1 MEAKPFEYKS
11 SRGVTYYL
19 YSHVFQYHSH
29 VTTLR
34 NKQKHTIYFFSTK
47 KGLKHKAEPAV
58 PAGYQVKEVKR
69 NGFVLLAKVRG

>member
-1 MEAKPFEYKS
+1 MDAKPFEYES

-19 YSHVFQYHSH
+19 YSHV
-29 VTTLR
+29 TTLR
-34 NKQKHTIYFFSTK
+34 NKQKYTIYFFSTK

-69 NGFVLLAKVRG
+69 NGFVLLTKVRG

>member
-1 MEAKPFEYKS
+1 MDAKPFEYTS

-19 YSHVFQYHSH
+19 YSHVI
-29 VTTLR
+29 TLR

>member
-11 SRGVTYYL
+11 SRGTTYYL
-19 YSHVFQYHSH
+19 YSH

-34 NKQKHTIYFFSTK
+34 NKQKHTIYFFSK
-47 KGLKHKAEPAV
+47 KKELKYKAEPAV

-69 NGFVLLAKVRG
+69 NGFVLLTKVRG

>member
-1 MEAKPFEYKS
+1 MEAKPFEYTS

-19 YSHVFQYHSH
+19 YSH

-34 NKQKHTIYFFSTK
+34 NKQKHTIYFFSAK

-69 NGFVLLAKVRG
+69 NGFVLLRKVLG

>member
-1 MEAKPFEYKS
+1 MEAKPFEYTN

-19 YSHVFQYHSH
+19 YSH

-58 PAGYQVKEVKR
+58 PTGYQVKEVKR
-69 NGFVLLAKVRG
+69 NGFVLLTKVRG

>member
-1 MEAKPFEYKS
+1 MGAKPFEYTS

-19 YSHVFQYHSH
+19 YSH

>member
-1 MEAKPFEYKS
+1 MEAKPFEYTS

-19 YSHVFQYHSH
+19 YSHV
-29 VTTLR
+29 TTLR
-34 NKQKHTIYFFSTK
+34 NKQKYTIYFFSTK

-69 NGFVLLAKVRG
+69 NGFVLLAKARG

>member
-1 MEAKPFEYKS
+1 MEAKPFEYTS

-19 YSHVFQYHSH
+19 YSH

-47 KGLKHKAEPAV
+47 KGLKHKAEPAI

-69 NGFVLLAKVRG
+69 NGFVLLTKVRG

>member
-1 MEAKPFEYKS
+1 MDAKPFEYIS
-11 SRGVTYYL
+11 SRGTTYYL
-19 YSHVFQYHSH
+19 YSH

-34 NKQKHTIYFFSTK
+34 NKRKHTIYFFSTK

-69 NGFVLLAKVRG
+69 NGFVLLTKVRG

>member
-1 MEAKPFEYKS
+1 MEAKPFEYIS
-11 SRGVTYYL
+11 SRGTTYYL
-19 YSHVFQYHSH
+19 YSH

-47 KGLKHKAEPAV
+47 KGLKHKAEPTV

-69 NGFVLLAKVRG
+69 NGFVLLTKVRG